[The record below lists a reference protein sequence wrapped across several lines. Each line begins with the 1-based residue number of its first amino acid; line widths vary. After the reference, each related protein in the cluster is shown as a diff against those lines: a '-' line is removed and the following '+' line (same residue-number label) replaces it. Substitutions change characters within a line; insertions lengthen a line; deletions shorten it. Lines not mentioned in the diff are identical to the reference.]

1 MIADADANL
10 KAKLGWIAYFVAGVR
25 HLHGAR
31 MTTRISLDNKVFT
44 TKLRSLMVGNC
55 GKLPGGITLIP
66 DAVID
71 DGIHDIAAIDTRGG
85 IAGWV
90 QLFGEVM
97 LQGVG
102 VQYSQN
108 IKVGRIDHIQAKRV
122 QVSVEGGAAVQ
133 VDGDIVGR
141 GKTVRTWVDPK
152 ALTVRAPLPRLD
164 QR

>member
-1 MIADADANL
+1 
-10 KAKLGWIAYFVAGVR
+10 
-25 HLHGAR
+25 
-31 MTTRISLDNKVFT
+31 
-44 TKLRSLMVGNC
+44 
-55 GKLPGGITLIP
+55 
-66 DAVID
+66 
-71 DGIHDIAAIDTRGG
+71 
-85 IAGWV
+85 V